1 MKACLAA
8 LAALLA
14 VPAQQPF
21 KAPDDIEHR
30 KADIMSDGVRLSAEL
45 FSLKEHAGKR
55 LPTIVLSHG
64 WGGVAASLRPVALDF
79 AKAGYLA
86 LAFDYRGWGES
97 DGRLVATAKPLGSK
111 RDGKPFTAEVQE
123 LREYVDPLEQTA
135 DIFNAI
141 HWVAADAQ
149 CDPERIGLWGSSYS
163 GGHVVHVAARDPR
176 VKCTVSQVPG
186 MDSRFVTATDAA
198 RGATRDEATKRARG
212 KLGYPLP
219 GARTVGA
226 LRGAPIREKL
236 SRYAPVED
244 AALAKQCAMLFI
256 VAEKEE
262 LFSNADHGKLAHDRA
277 AGPKKYVEIPGITHY
292 GIYTSAR
299 KQATK
304 LALEWYDEHL
314 KK

>member
-1 MKACLAA
+1 MRTCLAA
-8 LAALLA
+8 LTALLA
-14 VPAQQPF
+14 VTGQQPF
-21 KAPDDIEHR
+21 KPPEEIEHR
-30 KADIMSDGVRLSAEL
+30 KTDIMSDGVRLSAEL
-45 FSLKEHAGKR
+45 FSLKEHAGKK
-55 LPTIVLSHG
+55 LPTVVMSHG
-64 WGGVAASLRPVALDF
+64 WGGVAASLRTVALDF
-79 AKAGYLA
+79 ARAGYLV
-86 LAFDYRGWGES
+86 LAFDYRGWGAS
-97 DGRLVATAKPLGSK
+97 DGRLVATTKPLASK

-123 LREYVDPLEQTA
+123 IREYVDPLEQTA

-141 HWVAADAQ
+141 HWVAGDPQ

-163 GGHVVHVAARDPR
+163 GGHVVHVAAREPR
-176 VKCTVSQVPG
+176 VRCTVSQVPG

-198 RGATRDEATKRARG
+198 RNATRDEATKRARG
-212 KLGYPLP
+212 EISYPLP
-219 GARTVGA
+219 GARAVGA

-277 AGPKKYVEIPGITHY
+277 TGPKKYVEIPDITHY
-292 GIYTSAR
+292 GIYTVAR
-299 KQATK
+299 ERATK
-304 LALEWYDEHL
+304 LAVEWYDEHL